1 MREGVLSLDPKARTG
16 SGSGYGTNYVPMCQA
31 LWRQTGPGLEST
43 TSSEEV
49 RHQENK
55 YLILL
60 IHESTAVIKSTVRGV
75 TRY

>member
-1 MREGVLSLDPKARTG
+1 MREGVLSLDPKARAG
-16 SGSGYGTNYVPMCQA
+16 SGSGYGTNYVPGTVE
-31 LWRQTGPGLEST
+31 TGPGLEST

-60 IHESTAVIKSTVRGV
+60 THESTAVTKSTVRGV
-75 TRY
+75 TR